1 MNEFWNWTIDRM
13 IENIKEYEGK
23 TVWGYQI
30 RKLFFDKVSM
40 KGSYFDT
47 TQETKDFIID
57 HWDEIG
63 NATIFY
69 FGRTG
74 AKNPFHNTDKFF
86 VSLLEFIAN
95 KICDR
100 CKFFTRKIVDS
111 EFTLTKNRI
120 DELTAALEAMKK

>member
-13 IENIKEYEGK
+13 IENIKEYEGRK
-23 TVWGYQI
+23 IWGYQI
-30 RKLFFDKVSM
+30 RKLFFDKVQM

-63 NATIFY
+63 DASWFY
-69 FGRTG
+69 FHTTR
-74 AKNPFHNTDKFF
+74 AKNPFRDTDRFF
-86 VSLLEFIAN
+86 VSLLEFSAN

-100 CKFFTRKIVDS
+100 CGFFTRKIVES
-111 EFTLTKNRI
+111 EVKLTKKRI
-120 DELTAALEAMKK
+120 NELTAALEAMKK